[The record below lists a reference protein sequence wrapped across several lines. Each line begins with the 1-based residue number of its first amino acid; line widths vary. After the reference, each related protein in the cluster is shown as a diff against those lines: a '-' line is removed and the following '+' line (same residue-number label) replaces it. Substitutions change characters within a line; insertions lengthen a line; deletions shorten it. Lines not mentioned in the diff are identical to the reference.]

1 VGNLLDNAIDAVSSG
16 PAGQWVSVEIRQ
28 DAASVEISVSDSGPG
43 VPPEVAQEV
52 FAHGFTTKAA
62 TAGERGIGL
71 ALTRLVCQRRGGEV
85 RLASTPEGGASFVAR
100 LGVAPVAEVVR

>member
-1 VGNLLDNAIDAVSSG
+1 V
-16 PAGQWVSVEIRQ
+16 PA
-28 DAASVEISVSDSGPG
+28 
-43 VPPEVAQEV
+43 EVAQEV

-85 RLASTPEGGASFVAR
+85 RLASTPGAGASFVAH
-100 LGVAPVAEVVR
+100 LGIAPVGEAVR